1 MAKRPRKTRTTI
13 IATVGVFVC
22 AVAIPWGPQLMG
34 CELDTSPIRKPV
46 NEPSADDADSGE
58 ELVS

>member
-1 MAKRPRKTRTTI
+1 MAKRQSKTRTTI

-46 NEPSADDADSGE
+46 NKPSADDADSGE